1 FVETLGPA
9 QLSVR
14 AEPEL
19 RLAEPD
25 VNRVAAAEVM
35 EVGRAEAATA
45 EADAEVVGAD
55 ASAAVGAE
63 VAPNGTVSARE
74 ARVSTRPWREDGR
87 ALGAIRLRGLRP
99 DTAYTVRAGNATGT
113 LRTAPV
119 EAEQLSF
126 IVYGDNRTQHQQ
138 HRAVVRAVAAEPNV
152 RFILHTGDLV
162 EMGGRATDW
171 DTAFEISSELFRRTP
186 IFPSLGNHEIYGPGE
201 SGRAAY
207 HRHLVPP
214 GARVAYYDRRFG
226 PVRIVALDSNEPFDE
241 DSAQLRWLRR
251 RLDEGSD
258 ARFTFVVL
266 HHGPISSGRHGGH
279 EGMREQGVP
288 ELLRDAGV
296 DLVFS
301 GHDHMYERGDS
312 EGYRYIVSG
321 GGGAPLYGVNRR
333 LESQLAFVPAYHY
346 LRIDIDGEE
355 LRMTAKLPEGE
366 TLEACELS
374 AGGWRCEGGSARGPI
389 AEGEP
394 PEGDWGLLRSLAF
407 AGVSFLGLF
416 LLWRSRKRRRAGK

>member
-1 FVETLGPA
+1 MAPDSRAARRALLGVLCIAMGAVTSAQADDIVTPTSPSGVSKGPYFVGVDTTSAWVFVETLGPA

-55 ASAAVGAE
+55 ASAPVGAE

-87 ALGAIRLRGLRP
+87 VLGAIRLRGLRP

-171 DTAFEISSELFRRTP
+171 DTAFEISSELFRR
-186 IFPSLGNHEIYGPGE
+186 
-201 SGRAAY
+201 
-207 HRHLVPP
+207 
-214 GARVAYYDRRFG
+214 
-226 PVRIVALDSNEPFDE
+226 
-241 DSAQLRWLRR
+241 
-251 RLDEGSD
+251 
-258 ARFTFVVL
+258 
-266 HHGPISSGRHGGH
+266 
-279 EGMREQGVP
+279 
-288 ELLRDAGV
+288 
-296 DLVFS
+296 
-301 GHDHMYERGDS
+301 
-312 EGYRYIVSG
+312 
-321 GGGAPLYGVNRR
+321 
-333 LESQLAFVPAYHY
+333 
-346 LRIDIDGEE
+346 
-355 LRMTAKLPEGE
+355 
-366 TLEACELS
+366 
-374 AGGWRCEGGSARGPI
+374 
-389 AEGEP
+389 
-394 PEGDWGLLRSLAF
+394 
-407 AGVSFLGLF
+407 
-416 LLWRSRKRRRAGK
+416 